1 MLESTHLQLKGA
13 AGVPETTMKT
23 EKMLSEMARVKSV
36 VDKLILKDFLPRQS
50 PIPEVDLLY
59 KMLRDYPARPA
70 KGMRALMCVCAC
82 KAFGGKEADI
92 VITAACI
99 EIFQHWILIHDDIE
113 DGSEMRRGSPSL
125 HKKYDWRLAL
135 NAGDAL
141 HAIMWGALLRNS
153 KRLSDEKTHR
163 VMEEFF
169 TMVSKTTAGQHIEL
183 GWVVNDRW
191 DLTEEDYF
199 AMCAHKTS
207 WYTAIGPMR
216 LGGVVG
222 GADNGS
228 LKLMVE
234 AGEKLGVGFQIHD
247 DILNLSADP
256 SRYGK
261 EIGDDL
267 LEGKRTLM
275 LIRLLSLCSE
285 AEREKVRSVFRLPR
299 EQRRK
304 ETPHVMGLIQKYDA
318 ISYARQTSSRLVSE
332 ARAMLGEVKWK
343 RGVAAAEAVDCL
355 DSIAKFAVERD
366 W

>member
-1 MLESTHLQLKGA
+1 M
-13 AGVPETTMKT
+13 TMKA
-23 EKMLSEMARVKSV
+23 EKMLSEMVRVKSA
-36 VDKLILKDFLPRQS
+36 VDEMILKDFLPKQS

-70 KGMRALMCVCAC
+70 KGMRALMCVSAC
-82 KAFGGKEADI
+82 KAFGAKEAD
-92 VITAACI
+92 VMITAACI

-113 DGSEMRRGSPSL
+113 DGSEMRRGSPAL

-141 HAIMWGALLRNS
+141 HAIMWGVLLSNVQ
-153 KRLSDEKTHR
+153 RLSQEKTIR
-163 VMEEFF
+163 VMEEFY
-169 TMVSKTTAGQHIEL
+169 TMVSKTTEGQHIEL
-183 GWVVNDRW
+183 GWVVADRW

-199 AMCAHKTS
+199 AMCVHKTS

-222 GADNGS
+222 GADAGS
-228 LKLMVE
+228 LRLLVD

-247 DILNLSADP
+247 DILNLSGDQ
-256 SRYGK
+256 SKYGK

-285 AEREKVRSVFRLPR
+285 GERERIRVVFRLPR

-304 ETPHVMGLIQKYDA
+304 EVSYVMDLIQKYDT
-318 ISYARQTSSRLVSE
+318 IGYARQTSSRLVSE

-343 RGVAAAEAVDCL
+343 RGARAAEAVDCL
-355 DSIAKFAVERD
+355 DAITKFAVERD